1 MIVDNA
7 SALECSKS
15 SQCDRNE
22 LGHQGVRLSTL
33 RWTGNKKIGSF
44 FSILLNELLKTDEP
58 EAYESVRRR
67 GLANENVAGGYF
79 QHSSEQVA
87 QNVLSKA
94 ARNQDAEAYVS
105 VR

>member
-1 MIVDNA
+1 MDKERKQNW
-7 SALECSKS
+7 E
-15 SQCDRNE
+15 
-22 LGHQGVRLSTL
+22 
-33 RWTGNKKIGSF
+33 F
-44 FSILLNELLKTDEP
+44 FSILLNGLLKMASSKAAGSEKP

-67 GLANENVAGGYF
+67 GLATENAEGGHF

>member
-1 MIVDNA
+1 MDKERKQNW
-7 SALECSKS
+7 E
-15 SQCDRNE
+15 
-22 LGHQGVRLSTL
+22 
-33 RWTGNKKIGSF
+33 F
-44 FSILLNELLKTDEP
+44 FSILLNGLLKMASSKTAGSEKP

-67 GLANENVAGGYF
+67 GLANENVAGGHF

>member
-33 RWTGNKKIGSF
+33 RWTGNKKVGSF

-67 GLANENVAGGYF
+67 GLANENAAGGHF
-79 QHSSEQVA
+79 QHPA
-87 QNVLSKA
+87 RLLKMAFSKA